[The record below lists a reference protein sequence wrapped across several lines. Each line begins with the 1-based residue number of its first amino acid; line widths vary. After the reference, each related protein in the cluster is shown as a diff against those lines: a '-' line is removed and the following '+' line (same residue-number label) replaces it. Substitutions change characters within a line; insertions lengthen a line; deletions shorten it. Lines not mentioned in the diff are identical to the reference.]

1 MTFFNFCNV
10 FWPFIYISAFKN
22 GFQSARLRFHVYV
35 GYICTRTFMIFLKC
49 CSVLLNIGLV
59 VEWDRAV

>member
-1 MTFFNFCNV
+1 MTVFNFCNV

-35 GYICTRTFMIFLKC
+35 GYIMHKDFHDISKVLFCAFEYRAC
-49 CSVLLNIGLV
+49 C
-59 VEWDRAV
+59 